1 MREEVFLLSTNHL
14 NKYREIGKKIAYYRT
29 LRGMSQ
35 EDLAEK
41 IDMSTSYISKIE
53 APNSTMTFSLEVLF
67 EISLALNIDIALLFR
82 PLEFAD
88 INKRI
93 ES

>member
-1 MREEVFLLSTNHL
+1 MRKGDILLSTKHL
-14 NKYREIGKKIAYYRT
+14 NKYRDIGKKIAYYRN

-35 EDLAEK
+35 EELAEK

-53 APNSTMTFSLEVLF
+53 APNSAMTFSLEVLF

-82 PLEFAD
+82 PLEFTD
-88 INKRI
+88 ISKRI